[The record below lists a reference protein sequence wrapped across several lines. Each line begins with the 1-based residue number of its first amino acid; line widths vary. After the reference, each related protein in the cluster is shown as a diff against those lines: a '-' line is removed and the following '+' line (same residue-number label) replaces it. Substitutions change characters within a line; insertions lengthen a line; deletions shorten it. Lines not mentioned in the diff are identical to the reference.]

1 MYWKSRQGI
10 ETTEGGRQ
18 SPATVLEHEF
28 DHAVDNTK
36 NHKIHD
42 ERRNQKDKQYDNK
55 EERRVITGSE
65 RKTAKA
71 NGESLRYNHKGKPY
85 VTVSPISVKP
95 KYKKQ

>member
-1 MYWKSRQGI
+1 MY
-10 ETTEGGRQ
+10 T
-18 SPATVLEHEF
+18 
-28 DHAVDNTK
+28 
-36 NHKIHD
+36 
-42 ERRNQKDKQYDNK
+42 KDKQYDNK

-71 NGESLRYNHKGKPY
+71 NVESLRYNHKGKPY